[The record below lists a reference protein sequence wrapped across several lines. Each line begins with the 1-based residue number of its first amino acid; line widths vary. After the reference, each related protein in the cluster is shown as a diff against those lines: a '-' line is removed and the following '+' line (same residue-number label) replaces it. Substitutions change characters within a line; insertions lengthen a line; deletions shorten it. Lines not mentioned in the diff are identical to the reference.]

1 MPDGGAG
8 PASGDDPGAVSRA
21 ADLAAYLG
29 EHAPFATMS
38 ADSLSALGAAA
49 TEYTFRTG
57 ELIVDYLTGTPDEIW
72 VVRSGSVALLGSRD
86 TTGEPVDVV
95 GPGGVFGY
103 LALLSEGKVA
113 FLALAGERTVAIR
126 LPGAMVR
133 SLFTDPSGLSYLA
146 TTAWDTI
153 AARAPADRTSTVAVG
168 AHIPGPPVFTAP
180 DTSIRNA
187 VRHMIDEHVSYA
199 LVRDGAGRTVGIFT
213 DRDLRSCVVATEVTL
228 DSPIS
233 AVMSSPVQ
241 TVPADRIGATV
252 LMDML
257 ESGLRH
263 MPVVDRRGAVLGV
276 VEERD
281 LVATSARQSFVVR
294 RAIALAADTGELR
307 AAFGRVDD
315 LVANL
320 FRGGTDAS
328 GTSAVLSVMVDA
340 TVARALELELA
351 ERPQP
356 WVRQFAWLTLGSV
369 ARREAMPSSDV
380 DSAISWAD
388 DADLDPAQV
397 RAMAGRVQATL
408 DESGLPSDTN
418 GAVASSPR
426 FSRSSADWG
435 RAAQDWLADPMSDRG
450 LIMSS
455 LLLDGRVVHGNPA
468 LNSALTAFSRMSVNH
483 PHALR
488 LQLLDALSGKPRV
501 RSLRDIV
508 ARRGGTFDLKN
519 HALSPIV
526 NLARWAGLTAGLGV
540 ATTPERL
547 EAAVARGALAERD
560 ARTLT
565 EVFAMV
571 QRLRLSHQVEQ
582 LSVGMPPSDIVTM
595 SELSPLS
602 RSLLTDGMREV
613 AAVQRRVRHQATM
626 GIR

>member
-1 MPDGGAG
+1 MPDGGDRPAAG
-8 PASGDDPGAVSRA
+8 DPGPPDRA

-29 EHAPFATMS
+29 EHAPFGAMP
-38 ADSLSALGAAA
+38 ADSLLALGAAA
-49 TEYTFRTG
+49 TEHTFRTG

-72 VVRSGSVALLGSRD
+72 VVRSGSVALLGNRD
-86 TTGEPVDVV
+86 TAGEPVDVV

-103 LALLSEGKVA
+103 LALLSEGAVA

-133 SLFTDPSGLSYLA
+133 SLFTDPSGLQYLA

-153 AARAPADRTSTVAVG
+153 ATRAPADRASTVAVG
-168 AHIPGPPVFTAP
+168 AHVPRWPVFTAP
-180 DTSIRNA
+180 DTSIRDA
-187 VRHMIDEHVSYA
+187 VRHMTDEHVSYT
-199 LVRDGAGRTVGIFT
+199 LVRDGSGRTVGIFT
-213 DRDLRSCVVATEVTL
+213 DRDLRTRVVAADCGL
-228 DSPIS
+228 DQPIS
-233 AVMSSPVQ
+233 AVMSGPVQ
-241 TVPADRIGATV
+241 TVPADRIAATV

-294 RAIALAADTGELR
+294 RAIALAADTAELR
-307 AAFGRVDD
+307 AAFDRVDD
-315 LVANL
+315 LVVNL

-388 DADLDPAQV
+388 DAELDPGQV
-397 RAMAGRVQATL
+397 RAMAARVQATL
-408 DESGLPSDTN
+408 DECGLPSDTN

-426 FSRSSADWG
+426 FSRSAGDWH

-455 LLLDGRVVHGNPA
+455 LLLDARVVHGNPA
-468 LNSALTAFSRMSVNH
+468 LNSAPAAFSRMSINH
-483 PHALR
+483 PNALR

-526 NLARWAGLTAGLGV
+526 NLSRWAGLTAGLGV

-547 EAAVARGALAERD
+547 DAAVAQGALAERD
-560 ARTLT
+560 ARILA

-571 QRLRLSHQVEQ
+571 QRLRLSHQIDQ
-582 LSVGMPPSDIVTM
+582 LSAGQPPSDIVTM
-595 SELSPLS
+595 SQLSPLS

-626 GIR
+626 GVRP

>member
-1 MPDGGAG
+1 MPGSGEAPG
-8 PASGDDPGAVSRA
+8 PGRP

-29 EHAPFATMS
+29 EHAPFAAMP
-38 ADSLSALGAAA
+38 ADSLAALALAA
-49 TEYTFRTG
+49 TEHAFRTG
-57 ELIVDYLTGTPDEIW
+57 ELIVDYVSGTPDEIW
-72 VVRSGSVALLGSRD
+72 VVRSGSVALLGNRD
-86 TTGEPVDVV
+86 STGDPVDVV

-153 AARAPADRTSTVAVG
+153 TARAPADRASTVAVG
-168 AHIPGPPVFTAP
+168 AHIPRPPVFTTP
-180 DTSIRNA
+180 GTSIRDA
-187 VRHMIDEHVSYA
+187 VRHMTDEHVSYT
-199 LVRDGAGRTVGIFT
+199 LVRDDSGRTVGIFT
-213 DRDLRSCVVATEVTL
+213 DRDVRTRVVAADCGL
-228 DSPIS
+228 DQPIS
-233 AVMSSPVQ
+233 AVMSGPVQ
-241 TVPADRIGATV
+241 TVPADRIASTV

-281 LVATSARQSFVVR
+281 LVATSARQSFVAR
-294 RAIALAADTGELR
+294 RSIALAADTAELR

-315 LVANL
+315 LVTNL

-351 ERPQP
+351 ARPRP

-388 DADLDPAQV
+388 DVELDAAQL
-397 RAMAGRVQATL
+397 RGMAGAVQATL
-408 DESGLPSDTN
+408 DECGLPSDTN

-426 FSRSSADWG
+426 FSRSAADWR
-435 RAAQDWLADPMSDRG
+435 RAAQDWLADPMTDRG

-455 LLLDGRVVHGNPA
+455 LLLDARVVHGNPA
-468 LNSALTAFSRMSVNH
+468 LNSALAAFSRMSINH
-483 PHALR
+483 PNALR

-547 EAAVARGALAERD
+547 DAAVAQGALVERD
-560 ARTLT
+560 ARILA

-571 QRLRLSHQVEQ
+571 QRLRLSHQVDQ
-582 LSVGMPPSDIVTM
+582 LSARMPPSDIVTM

-626 GIR
+626 GVRG